1 MNEVDHSRQASGTRA
16 LLLTVALS
24 TAGSATAL
32 ISATGITTA
41 AGGLSRG
48 ALFSGL
54 FLAAS
59 MAAGAIALPF
69 APRA

>member
-1 MNEVDHSRQASGTRA
+1 M
-16 LLLTVALS
+16 ALS

-54 FLAAS
+54 FLALS
-59 MAAGAIALPF
+59 MAAGAVALPF
-69 APRA
+69 APRVAHRFGTRGEHVRA